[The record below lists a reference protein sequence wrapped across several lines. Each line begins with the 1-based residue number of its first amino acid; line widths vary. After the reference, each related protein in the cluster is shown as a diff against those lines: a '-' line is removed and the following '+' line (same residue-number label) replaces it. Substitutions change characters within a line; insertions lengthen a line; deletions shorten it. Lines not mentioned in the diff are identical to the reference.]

1 MTECQRCGGR
11 ATLFLC
17 PRCESHLDK
26 LLRELPWWLERLTET
41 AIGATRMSDNA
52 GRKSAR
58 RRDLDGETP
67 LAEIITRFPDADET
81 DLDRARKA
89 RGRAALARALAAG
102 GINARASELLDT
114 VADALAYWTR
124 VLCEARGVAYAP
136 TRPANHRSLGSD
148 HAAWLAVHSAA
159 VSASPEA
166 GDICGDIETHL
177 DDIVAMV
184 NRPVRIMFLGE
195 CPTWIE
201 DTNSACGFRLRAP
214 QDAVETYCRRCRTTH
229 NVNRLLLGQM
239 SDTERR
245 LLSWDELVRINRDL
259 PAGYG
264 VPPSTLRHW
273 CVTGVLAP
281 RVAGDSPLF
290 AWADV
295 RRLREK
301 RPQKVATGAAAHRKG
316 S

>member
-11 ATLFLC
+11 ATVFLC
-17 PRCESHLDK
+17 PRCESHLDR

-41 AIGATRMSDNA
+41 AVGQTRMSDNA
-52 GRKSAR
+52 GRRSAR
-58 RRDLDGETP
+58 RRDLDGEQP
-67 LAEIITRFPDADET
+67 LAECITQFPDADET
-81 DLDRARKA
+81 DLDKA
-89 RGRAALARALAAG
+89 RQARGKAALARALAAG
-102 GINARASELLDT
+102 GINARASELLAT
-114 VADALAYWTR
+114 VADALAYWVR

-136 TRPANHRSLGSD
+136 DSGANRRSLGSD
-148 HAAWLAVHSAA
+148 HAAWLSVNHRAI
-159 VSASPEA
+159 SASPDA
-166 GDICGDIETHL
+166 GDICGDIESHL

-201 DTNSACGFRLRAP
+201 DAGHACGFRLRAP

-245 LLSWDELVRINRDL
+245 PLSWDELCRINREL
-259 PAGYG
+259 PPGFG
-264 VPPSTLRHW
+264 VPTSTLRHW
-273 CVTGVLAP
+273 RNTGLLAP
-281 RVAGDSPLF
+281 RIAEPPMF

-295 RRLREK
+295 TRLRAK
-301 RPQKVATGAAAHRKG
+301 RPQKSATGAAAHQK
-316 S
+316 SD